1 MYVKR
6 EIKGETYRK
15 LVEYAF
21 KNCDMVSFTEYPD
34 QNSKFSR
41 RILKKLMKC
50 ENLTK
55 DDLIKNYSDKYVG
68 YIFNKYKDNNI
79 IFDKKYLR
87 NRETTDYETY
97 EMFKESK
104 EYQKKLKKEYSD
116 FGINISFENMSYEE
130 YVEFFE
136 YERRLTYLLYSIDYC
151 VYEYYV
157 NKFLEKYKD
166 IILRKKKIYFY
177 EFFGLKRTHIRTIYF
192 MKFNNE
198 IKKELLSKNSIFDWS
213 KPLSIEDVGFYK
225 EDKYWLSSISH
236 EEQCYIYYTNEK
248 EHNYLKSIGIKF
260 KNE

>member
-6 EIKGETYRK
+6 EIKGDTYRK

-21 KNCDMVSFTEYPD
+21 KNCDTVSFTEYPD

-55 DDLIKNYSDKYVG
+55 DALIKNYSDKYVG
-68 YIFNKYKDNNI
+68 YIFNKYKDSNI

-87 NRETTDYETY
+87 NRETTDYDTY
-97 EMFKESK
+97 ELFKESK
-104 EYQKKLKKEYSD
+104 EYQKNLKKEYSD
-116 FGINISFENMSYEE
+116 FGINISLENMSYEE

-157 NKFLEKYKD
+157 NKFLEKYND

-198 IKKELLSKNSIFDWS
+198 IKRELLNKNSIFDWVS
-213 KPLSIEDVGFYK
+213 PLSIENVGFYK
-225 EDKYWLSSISH
+225 GDKCWLSSISH
-236 EEQCYIYYTNEK
+236 EEQCYIYYMNEK

>member
-1 MYVKR
+1 MYVRR
-6 EIKGETYRK
+6 EIKGDTYRK

-34 QNSKFSR
+34 QNSRFHKK
-41 RILKKLMKC
+41 ILNKLLKC

-55 DDLIKNYSDKYVG
+55 DDLIKNYSYKYEG

-87 NRETTDYETY
+87 NRVTTNYDTY
-97 EMFKESK
+97 EIFKENI
-104 EYQKKLKKEYSD
+104 EYQKKLKKEYRD
-116 FGINISFENMSYEE
+116 LGINISFENMSYEE

-136 YERRLTYLLYSIDYC
+136 YDIRMGY
-151 VYEYYV
+151 
-157 NKFLEKYKD
+157 D
-166 IILRKKKIYFY
+166 IILRKKKKYFT
-177 EFFGLKRTHIRTIYF
+177 EFFGLKRTHVETIYY
-192 MKFNNE
+192 MKLRDDL
-198 IKKELLSKNSIFDWS
+198 KKEMLSKNSIFDWVS
-213 KPLSIEDVGFYK
+213 PLSIDDVKFYK
-225 EDKYWLSSISH
+225 KGEPWLFSTTH

>member
-6 EIKGETYRK
+6 EIKGDTYRK

-21 KNCDMVSFTEYPD
+21 KNCDTVSFTEYPD

-55 DDLIKNYSDKYVG
+55 DALIKNYSDKYVG
-68 YIFNKYKDNNI
+68 YIFNKYKDSNI

-87 NRETTDYETY
+87 NRETTDYDTY
-97 EMFKESK
+97 EIFKENI
-104 EYQKKLKKEYSD
+104 EYQKKIKKEYRD
-116 FGINISFENMSYEE
+116 LGINISFENMSYEE

-136 YERRLTYLLYSIDYC
+136 YDIRMGYLVRPMDC
-151 VYEYYV
+151 CFYEYSV
-157 NKFLEKYKD
+157 KSFLERYND
-166 IILRKKKIYFY
+166 IILRKKKKYFT
-177 EFFGLKRTHIRTIYF
+177 EFFGLKKIHIETVYHMRF
-192 MKFNNE
+192 SKE
-198 IKKELLSKNSIFDWS
+198 LKKELLSKNSIFDWVS
-213 KPLSIEDVGFYK
+213 PLSIDDVKFYK
-225 EDKYWLSSISH
+225 KVEPWLFSTTH

>member
-1 MYVKR
+1 MYVRR

-50 ENLTK
+50 GNLTK
-55 DDLIKNYSDKYVG
+55 DALIKNYSDKYVG
-68 YIFNKYKDNNI
+68 YIFNKYKDSNI

-87 NRETTDYETY
+87 NRETTDYDTY
-97 EMFKESK
+97 ELFKESK
-104 EYQKKLKKEYSD
+104 EYQKNLKKEYSD
-116 FGINISFENMSYEE
+116 FGINISLENMSYEE

-157 NKFLEKYKD
+157 NKFLEKYND

-198 IKKELLSKNSIFDWS
+198 IKRELLNKNSIFDWVS
-213 KPLSIEDVGFYK
+213 PLSIDDVKFYK
-225 EDKYWLSSISH
+225 KGEPWLFSTTH